1 MSTKCT
7 TYEQVENYVLDR
19 MKQGNFLGITSQF
32 EELDSDQLLYLA
44 SWANEELDKY
54 QAPIATDAFGDTFD
68 LRQMTSANDL
78 ILDICK
84 QKGIK
89 LPQPPAGL
97 YKLENGK
104 YKCQLTGMR
113 CKKCARTLGN
123 LFRKPVVKNNPCT
136 ELNCQLYK
144 NLVQKYR

>member
-19 MKQGNFLGITSQF
+19 MKQGNFLGITSQY
-32 EELDSDQLLYLA
+32 EKLDGVDLLYLA
-44 SWANEELDKY
+44 SWANEEIEY
-54 QAPIATDAFGDTFD
+54 QAPIATDCYGDTFD
-68 LRQMTSANDL
+68 VRQFTSANDL

-84 QKGIK
+84 QNGIK
-89 LPQPPAGL
+89 LPQPPTGL
-97 YKLENGK
+97 YRAENGK
-104 YKCQLTGMR
+104 YKCQLTGMS

-136 ELNCQLYK
+136 ELNCQLYT

>member
-1 MSTKCT
+1 MSTKFT
-7 TYEQVENYVLDR
+7 TYEQVENYVLNR
-19 MKQGNFLGITSQF
+19 MKQGNFFGCTSQY
-32 EELDSDQLLYLA
+32 EKLDGDQLLYLA
-44 SWANEELDKY
+44 SWANEEIEY
-54 QAPIATDAFGDTFD
+54 QSPAVTDCFGDTFD
-68 LRQMTSANDL
+68 LREFTSANDL

-97 YKLENGK
+97 YRVENGK
-104 YKCQLTGMR
+104 YKCQLTGMG

-123 LFRKPVVKNNPCT
+123 LFKKPVIKNNPCT
-136 ELNCQLYK
+136 ELNCQLYN

>member
-1 MSTKCT
+1 MAIICT

-89 LPQPPAGL
+89 LPQPPAGV

-104 YKCQLTGMR
+104 YDTRINIEAIPKISNSFKIKH
-113 CKKCARTLGN
+113 KKPIIIKVIPN
-123 LFRKPVVKNNPCT
+123 L
-136 ELNCQLYK
+136 
-144 NLVQKYR
+144 

>member
-1 MSTKCT
+1 MSTKFT
-7 TYEQVENYVLDR
+7 TYEQVENYVLNL
-19 MKQGNFLGITSQF
+19 MKQGNFLGCTNQY
-32 EELDSDQLLYLA
+32 EELGMDELLYLA
-44 SWANEELDKY
+44 SWANEEVEY
-54 QAPIATDAFGDTFD
+54 HAPITTDCFGDTFD
-68 LRQMTSANDL
+68 VCKFTNANDL

-84 QKGIK
+84 QNGIK

-97 YKLENGK
+97 YRVENGK

-113 CKKCARTLGN
+113 CRKCARTLGN

-136 ELNCQLYK
+136 ELNCPLYN